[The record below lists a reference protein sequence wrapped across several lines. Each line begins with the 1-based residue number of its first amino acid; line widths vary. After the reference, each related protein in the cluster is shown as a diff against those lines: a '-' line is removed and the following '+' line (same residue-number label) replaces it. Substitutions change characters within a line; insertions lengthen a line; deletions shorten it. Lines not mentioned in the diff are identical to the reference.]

1 MRALLPRL
9 LLLSVIAGLLGLVL
23 AAPASA
29 IPGFPDCKTPPTPEV
44 PGRGL
49 AGFFSTE
56 PSPLPDEADP
66 FQPDSGTTIYQQYGL
81 AGFRWHT
88 YDLGCGPDAMRAP
101 DAVIGTAISNWITQ
115 IPLALTA
122 LTGSVIQQ
130 AFAPDFLGAF
140 DGAISDVSTAL
151 HDNLFVSWIPFVIAA
166 IGGLVIV
173 RARSASLASTA
184 GAVGWALLVIL
195 LATAL
200 FRWPVEAGEAADET
214 VTQTLGTVVTHL
226 DGQDDDLDPG
236 TAVASGITDALLYRA
251 WLAGALGSADS
262 ATARTYGPQLFQAQA
277 LTWGEAQILEDDPE
291 RGQEIIE
298 QKQEDWKDA
307 ADAIQD
313 RDPEAYEYLTGQRS
327 EARVGYAILSAVGT
341 LLALPFLLVSA
352 LLLIGCF
359 LLVRLAV
366 MLFPAFATLG
376 AFPTARGLVI
386 GLGRLVGAAV
396 VNAVLFGVG
405 AAVTIA
411 VLGLLLDP
419 AGAPAWLGIVLM
431 PVFSLLMWVILK
443 PFRRLTAMVSP
454 HQNPLERLNPPST
467 AGAKRLAFAGLGLA
481 TGGISAGAGAFLGS
495 KVQDESDDLAP
506 ERAEARPSG
515 PAVPVPSATTVQAA
529 AHRPAELE
537 PARAAAEGRHSTGQP
552 KPEPPAPAPP
562 AGRRVEHPTPV
573 APRVSTAAGAR
584 SALPEGFVPRPTGAD
599 RLEPVEP
606 HEYDGEEVY
615 TIYRPFDAADADSD
629 SLQDR

>member
-1 MRALLPRL
+1 MRPLLPRL
-9 LLLSVIAGLLGLVL
+9 LLLSVVAGLLGLLL

-49 AGFFSTE
+49 AGYFSSA
-56 PSPLPDEADP
+56 PSTLPEEADP
-66 FQPDSGTTIYQQYGL
+66 FEADSGTTIYEQYGL

-130 AFAPDFLGAF
+130 AFAPDFLDSF
-140 DGAISDVSTAL
+140 DGAISDVSSAL

-166 IGGLVIV
+166 IGGLVII

-200 FRWPVEAGEAADET
+200 FRWPVEAGQAADDT

-226 DGQDDDLDPG
+226 DGQHDDLEPG
-236 TAVASGITDALLYRA
+236 TAVASGVTDALLYRA

-277 LTWGEAQILEDDPE
+277 LTWREAQILEDDPD

-298 QKQEDWKDA
+298 QKQEDWKDVA
-307 ADAIQD
+307 SEIED

-327 EARVGYAILSAVGT
+327 EARVGYAILSATGT

-396 VNAVLFGVG
+396 VNAILFGIG

-419 AGAPAWLGIVLM
+419 SGAPAWLGLVLM

-454 HQNPLERLNPPST
+454 RQNPLERLNPPDMS
-467 AGAKRLAFAGLGLA
+467 GVKRLAFAGLGLA
-481 TGGISAGAGAFLGS
+481 TSGISAGAGAFLGA
-495 KVQDESDDLAP
+495 KVEDELKDPTP
-506 ERAEARPSG
+506 ERAEARPAG
-515 PAVPVPSATTVQAA
+515 PPAPGPSVTAVQTATQ
-529 AHRPAELE
+529 RPPALE
-537 PARAAAEGRHSTGQP
+537 PAHAAAAGRHATRA
-552 KPEPPAPAPP
+552 PEPPAPAPASPGARRMEGP
-562 AGRRVEHPTPV
+562 AP
-573 APRVSTAAGAR
+573 APPRATTAGAAR
-584 SALPEGFVPRPTGAD
+584 AALPEGFVPRPTGSD

-615 TIYRPFDAADADSD
+615 TIYRPHDADSDTD